1 MNIEIQERNAERVRK
16 AIQKR
21 RELLRMY
28 AREMPNDYELQL
40 EESNRI
46 IAAAVSSAYERESA
60 VLGRAA

>member
-1 MNIEIQERNAERVRK
+1 MYIEIQERNAERVRN

-28 AREMPNDYELQL
+28 AREMPDDFELQL

-46 IAAAVSSAYERESA
+46 IAAAVSSAYERDAA
-60 VLGRAA
+60 VLARVA